1 MRKIFFYAILLS
13 FFTALFG
20 EEYGKQYFVPD
31 HFSQYDLIFDKP
43 VERWDE
49 ALPLGNGMMGI
60 LVWGDGQPL
69 KLSLDRADLWDSRPM
84 KEYQSPDFNYQTMRR
99 WVEQGEEK
107 KLHNLFEKPYD
118 VNAAP
123 TKIPAGRIE
132 ITFPEKVKV
141 DSSRLFIKS
150 AAAKVYLHNGVV
162 VTIFQHAQEPLG
174 LLKIENAAVLPQIV
188 LKAPKFGGKTEKG
201 NFSSLKTGSL
211 ARLGYPEP
219 QEKIGAN
226 SFSFKQQ
233 GWGDF
238 SFAVSLKWKKNIDG
252 SLTGA
257 WSIATT
263 NESAQLLELAE
274 KRTEEAL
281 AAGFAGLLESHR
293 EWWRNFWNQ
302 ADIYVP
308 NKIVAKQWHLDTYK
322 FGSAA
327 RRGAPPISLQAIWTA
342 DEGKLPPWKGD
353 YHHDLNTE
361 LSYWPCYSGNHLEEG
376 LGFLDW
382 LWKTL
387 PTARKYTKDFYNMS
401 GINVPMTADID
412 GNQIGG
418 WQQYAFSSTIACWLS
433 HHFYLHWRYSMDKKF
448 LKERAYPYMKESA
461 RFIENITEFDENGK
475 RYLRLSSSPEIF
487 DNRLK
492 AWLQPTSNY
501 DLALMRW
508 LFAKTAESAGEL
520 GLDKEKQHWLAVLNE
535 FPDFSYAKDDGRL
548 LVTKDL
554 ALPFSHRHF
563 SHLMAIHPLG
573 LITREGGERESDIIK
588 NNLKE
593 LERLGTDYWT
603 GYSFAWL
610 ASFYAR
616 AGDGEK
622 AEKNLEIFSKAFCSP
637 NSFHL
642 NGDQTKSGYSKF
654 TYRPFTIEGNMAAAS
669 SLQEMLL
676 QSYSGVVKIF
686 PAIPVSWKD
695 ASFYKLRA
703 EGAFLISAAK
713 KDGKIDRAEI
723 FSEKGGRLKL
733 QNPFGPEKFE
743 ITLND
748 CKQIPGNKEI
758 LEFECKPG
766 AVIKLSRKAEGGSK
780 K

>member
-1 MRKIFFYAILLS
+1 MRNVFLFIIIMLFFNSAFS
-13 FFTALFG
+13 QD
-20 EEYGKQYFVPD
+20 YGKENFVAQR
-31 HFSQYDLIFDKP
+31 FNQYDLKFDSPIK
-43 VERWDE
+43 RWDE

-60 LVWGDGQPL
+60 LVWGDGHPL
-69 KLSLDRADLWDSRPM
+69 KLSLDRADLWDARPM
-84 KEYQSPDFNYQTMRR
+84 KEYQSPDFNYRTMRR

-132 ITFPEKVKV
+132 IRFAEGVKV
-141 DSSRLFIKS
+141 DSSRLFIKN
-150 AAAKVYLHNGVV
+150 AAAKVYLNDGTV
-162 VTIFQHAQEPLG
+162 VTVFQHAQSPLG
-174 LLKIENAAVLPQIV
+174 FLKIEKAASLPQII
-188 LKAPKFGGKTEKG
+188 LKAPKFGGAQEKG
-201 NFSSLKTGSL
+201 NFSSLNTGSL
-211 ARLGYPEP
+211 ARLGYPAPVETMD
-219 QEKIGAN
+219 KN
-226 SFSFKQQ
+226 SSSFKQQ

-238 SFAVSLKWKKNIDG
+238 RFAVALKWQKNRDG
-252 SLTGA
+252 SLSGA

-263 NESAQLLELAE
+263 NESAHPLKLAE
-274 KRTEEAL
+274 KRAAEAL
-281 AAGFAGLLESHR
+281 SAGFKTSQLSH
-293 EWWRNFWNQ
+293 EQWWANFWNR
-302 ADIYVP
+302 ADIFVP
-308 NKIVAKQWHLDTYK
+308 DKIINKQWHLDMYK

-327 RRGAPPISLQAIWTA
+327 RRGAPPISLQAVWTA

-361 LSYWPCYSGNHLEEG
+361 LSYWPCYSGNHLEDG
-376 LGFLDW
+376 LSFLDW
-382 LWKTL
+382 LWKTK
-387 PTARKYTKDFYNMS
+387 PAARKYTQQFYNMP
-401 GINVPMTADID
+401 GINVPMTADIN

-461 RFIENITEFDENGK
+461 QFIEAVSEVNKDGK

-487 DNRLK
+487 DNKLK

-508 LFAKTAESAGEL
+508 LFSKTAECAAEL
-520 GLDKEKQHWLAVLNE
+520 GLTDEQQHWLKVLNE
-535 FPDFSYAKDDGRL
+535 FPDFSYAEDDGRL
-548 LVTKDL
+548 LVIKGL
-554 ALPFSHRHF
+554 PLPFSHRHF

-573 LITREGGERESDIIK
+573 LITREDGERERNIIN

-610 ASFYAR
+610 ASLQAR
-616 AGDGEK
+616 AGNGEK
-622 AEKNLEIFSKAFCSP
+622 AAKALEIFSKAFCSP

-654 TYRPFTIEGNMAAAS
+654 TYRPFTIEGNMAAAAAV
-669 SLQEMLL
+669 QEMLL
-676 QSYSGVVKIF
+676 QSYSGVIKIF
-686 PAIPVSWKD
+686 PAIPASWKD
-695 ASFYKLRA
+695 AAFYNLRA
-703 EGAFLISAAK
+703 EGAFLVSAK
-713 KDGKIDRAEI
+713 KENGKIKRVEI
-723 FSEKGGRLKL
+723 FSEKGGRLKIK
-733 QNPFGPEKFE
+733 NPFTGEGFSRKLDKCKLISQTQSLLEFDCQPNAR
-743 ITLND
+743 ITLLYRN
-748 CKQIPGNKEI
+748 
-758 LEFECKPG
+758 F
-766 AVIKLSRKAEGGSK
+766 K